1 MTMTLI
7 HNLFLLKATFASGPS
22 CTLRIM
28 PFRVAPQAGRQ
39 SESLDEV
46 EGMYPLRGSERH
58 IGDRAFQGW
67 ALAEI
72 RIPHPSVKARKL
84 LAPSNLSRDKD
95 SSSQS

>member
-1 MTMTLI
+1 
-7 HNLFLLKATFASGPS
+7 
-22 CTLRIM
+22 M

-72 RIPHPSVKARKL
+72 RIPHPSVKAKEL
-84 LAPSNLSRDKD
+84 LASSNWSRDKD